1 MKIYTSY
8 FYNIRFFKPWQIP
21 VSTAVWDPKW
31 FHDGKGKDHVWKDQ
45 NNVWNGIR
53 FEALNPEG
61 CNAGG
66 CPCKV
71 KNPEECWFLRSY
83 AKGLRSW
90 KFSDIMDYL
99 QKVADFIQQ
108 TEGFQEEPEIILM
121 VYEVPDNPCSER
133 VELLRYFRENGIDIE
148 EWKKN

>member
-1 MKIYTSY
+1 
-8 FYNIRFFKPWQIP
+8 
-21 VSTAVWDPKW
+21 
-31 FHDGKGKDHVWKDQ
+31 
-45 NNVWNGIR
+45 
-53 FEALNPEG
+53 
-61 CNAGG
+61 
-66 CPCKV
+66 
-71 KNPEECWFLRSY
+71 
-83 AKGLRSW
+83 
-90 KFSDIMDYL
+90 MDYL